1 MRLLYSNRKDK
12 VRLNFHLDEIETIL
26 FELKTIEMEG
36 GKKGNDTLDKLDKLE
51 NDPGRIVGLE
61 NFAVEIYQN
70 VPVTETDMITLQDKA
85 INFKIFPSGSAIC
98 LKSVL

>member
-36 GKKGNDTLDKLDKLE
+36 GKKGTDILDKLE